1 MSNAIFEKTKEIVR
15 KHRDI
20 KLAITEARSNYLLS
34 ELNYHATKFLQVIYE
49 Q

>member
-1 MSNAIFEKTKEIVR
+1 MSNEIFEKTKEIVR

-20 KLAITEARSNYLLS
+20 KLAITEARSNCLLS

>member
-1 MSNAIFEKTKEIVR
+1 MSNAIFEKIMEIVR

-20 KLAITEARSNYLLS
+20 KLAIIEARSNCLLS
-34 ELNYHATKFLQVIYE
+34 EPNYHATKFLQAIYE